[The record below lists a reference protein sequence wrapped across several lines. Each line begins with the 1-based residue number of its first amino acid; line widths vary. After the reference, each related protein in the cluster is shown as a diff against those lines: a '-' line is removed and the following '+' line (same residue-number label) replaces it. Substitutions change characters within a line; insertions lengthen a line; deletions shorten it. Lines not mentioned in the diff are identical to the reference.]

1 MVHVSWADAQTYCA
15 WAYPSGRLPTE
26 AEWEHAAR
34 GPAAEPPR
42 RYRYP
47 WLGVELNPDPNPNPN
62 PNPDPNANA
71 NANANPDPHPHP
83 HPHPNPN
90 HALKQGVRRLALRS
104 LLGAGRVANLRGIT
118 VRRLYGAED
127 LVEEQ
132 DKAFKDAKR
141 AAEVK
146 DQEKARKR
154 REAEG

>member
-1 MVHVSWADAQTYCA
+1 M
-15 WAYPSGRLPTE
+15 
-26 AEWEHAAR
+26 R
-34 GPAAEPPR
+34 GGPGGGHPLILIAS
-42 RYRYP
+42 
-47 WLGVELNPDPNPNPN
+47 LDP
-62 PNPDPNANA
+62 
-71 NANANPDPHPHP
+71 
-83 HPHPNPN
+83 

>member
-1 MVHVSWADAQTYCA
+1 
-15 WAYPSGRLPTE
+15 
-26 AEWEHAAR
+26 
-34 GPAAEPPR
+34 
-42 RYRYP
+42 
-47 WLGVELNPDPNPNPN
+47 
-62 PNPDPNANA
+62 
-71 NANANPDPHPHP
+71 
-83 HPHPNPN
+83 
-90 HALKQGVRRLALRS
+90 VRRLALRS